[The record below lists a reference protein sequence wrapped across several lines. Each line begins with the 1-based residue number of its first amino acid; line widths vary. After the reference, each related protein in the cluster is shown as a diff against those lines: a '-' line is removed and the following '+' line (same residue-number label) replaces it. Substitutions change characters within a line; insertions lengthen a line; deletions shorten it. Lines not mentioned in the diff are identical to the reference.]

1 MDTWGPY
8 PTNLTDAEWE
18 FIRPEILWPN
28 FRSRA
33 KHFNYRK
40 LVDTLFYL
48 TKTGC
53 QYRML
58 PADLCKR
65 GVTNKYLRRW
75 QQDGTWQRI
84 LDALRRRIRE
94 QEGRLPQPSLVVL
107 DSQSAATTA
116 IGGEQRGFDGGKL
129 VDGRKRHIGVDTL
142 GLLLAVVVTAANV
155 ADGVAAP
162 RVMERITARSGARV
176 RLVYAD
182 SRYND
187 RVFGWW
193 LKRHEEIHLVIV
205 SRPKGTGFV
214 VLKRRWVVERTFAWL
229 LTNRRLSK
237 DYERTVAS
245 SEAVVKVA
253 AIRQML
259 KRIKHNP
266 KEKSGIGIIDIRRPQ
281 AA

>member
-8 PTNLTDAEWE
+8 PTNLTDGEWDVVRLQ
-18 FIRPEILWPN
+18 ITWPN
-28 FRSRA
+28 LRSRA
-33 KHFNYRK
+33 KNFNYRK
-40 LVDTLFYL
+40 LVDTIFYM
-48 TKTGC
+48 TKSSC

-58 PADLCKR
+58 PSDLCKR
-65 GVTNKYLRRW
+65 SVTNKYLRRW

-84 LDALRRRIRE
+84 LDALRRRIRAH
-94 QEGRLPQPSLVVL
+94 EGRLPQPSLVVV

-116 IGGEQRGFDGGKL
+116 VGGEQRGVDGGKL
-129 VDGRKRHIGVDTL
+129 VDGRKRHIAVDSL

-162 RVMERITARSGARV
+162 RLLERVTARAGTRV
-176 RLVYAD
+176 RVIYAD

-193 LKRHEEIHLVIV
+193 LKKHAHIELVIV

-237 DYERTVAS
+237 DYERTVVS

-259 KRIKHNP
+259 QRIKHNR
-266 KEKSGIGIIDIRRPQ
+266 KNKSGVCVIDVSRPQ

>member
-8 PTNLTDAEWE
+8 PTNMTDAQWE
-18 FIRPEILWPN
+18 LVRREITFPN
-28 FRSRA
+28 MRSRA
-33 KHFNYRK
+33 KNFNYRK
-40 LVDTLFYL
+40 LVDTMFYM
-48 TKTGC
+48 TKTSC

-58 PADLCKR
+58 PVDLCKR
-65 GVTNKYLRRW
+65 SVTNKYLRRW
-75 QQDGTWQRI
+75 EKDGTWQRI
-84 LDALRRRIRE
+84 VDALRRGIRTD
-94 QEGRLPQPSLVVL
+94 EGRLPQPSLVIV
-107 DSQSAATTA
+107 DSQSAATTMV
-116 IGGEQRGFDGGKL
+116 GGAERGFDGGKL
-129 VDGRKRHIGVDTL
+129 VDGRKRHIAVDSL

-162 RVMERITARSGARV
+162 RVLERVTARSGSRV
-176 RLVYAD
+176 RLIYAD

-193 LKRHEEIHLVIV
+193 LKRHEEIQLVIV

-237 DYERTVAS
+237 DYERTVLS

-266 KEKSGIGIIDIRRPQ
+266 KEKSGIGVICISQPQ